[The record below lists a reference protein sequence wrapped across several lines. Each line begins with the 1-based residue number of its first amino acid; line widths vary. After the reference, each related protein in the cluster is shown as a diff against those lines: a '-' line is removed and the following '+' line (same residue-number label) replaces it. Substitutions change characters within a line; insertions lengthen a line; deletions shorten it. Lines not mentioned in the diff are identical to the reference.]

1 MDQRANGI
9 KTGVTNVDP
18 SSKKRYG
25 ESQEIVPKEKGLQDL
40 GSVLE
45 GKDFLKIEKQLQWQV
60 EAEFTRW
67 YKVG

>member
-9 KTGVTNVDP
+9 KTGVKNFDP

-25 ESQEIVPKEKGLQDL
+25 ESQEIVPKEKGMQDL
-40 GSVLE
+40 GRVLE